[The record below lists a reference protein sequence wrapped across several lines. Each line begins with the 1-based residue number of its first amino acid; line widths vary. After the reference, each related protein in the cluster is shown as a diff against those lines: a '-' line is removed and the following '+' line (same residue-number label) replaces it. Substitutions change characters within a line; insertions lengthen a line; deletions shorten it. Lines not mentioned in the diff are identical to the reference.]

1 MAPQRRPARILMTTD
16 TVGGVWTYALELSRA
31 LGLAGIQVGLAS
43 MGARPS
49 SAQRRE
55 ARAIKTVELF
65 ESEFRLPWME
75 EPWAEVEA
83 AGAWLMDVAGR
94 YSPDLVH
101 VNEPVY
107 ASLPWPVP
115 TVAVAHS
122 CVLSWWEAVWGGP
135 APDEWAT
142 YRERMRDG
150 LAAADEIIAPSSW
163 MLQQLQRHYG
173 VRRGRAIP
181 NGREHTPFSPQQK
194 GAVVFAAG
202 RVWDRAK
209 NLLALAPAA
218 GELPWPVYLAGEA
231 QHPVNGHAVEVDQL
245 HLLGRLSAS
254 EVAAWLRRASIY
266 AFPAKYEP
274 FGLSVLEAA
283 LAGCALVLSDL
294 PSFREQWTGRALFVD
309 PDRPA
314 LLGDAIRS
322 LIDDPMLRHS
332 LGMQARR
339 HGLTLTPRRMALAYL
354 GVYSQLLAGEESSA
368 WKESACAS

>member
-1 MAPQRRPARILMTTD
+1 MTTLHPRPARILMTTD
-16 TVGGVWTYALELSRA
+16 TVGGVWTYALELGRA
-31 LGLAGIQVGLAS
+31 LGLAGIRVGLAS

-55 ARAIKTVELF
+55 ARAIKTLELF

-83 AGAWLMDVAGR
+83 CGEWLMDLEAR
-94 YSPDLVH
+94 YSPDLIH
-101 VNEPVY
+101 LNEPVY
-107 ASLPWPVP
+107 ASLPWSVP

-122 CVLSWWEAVWGGP
+122 CVLSWWEAVWKQP
-135 APDEWAT
+135 APNQWSR

-150 LAAADEIIAPSSW
+150 LAAADEVVAPSSW
-163 MLQQLQRHYG
+163 MLRQLKRHYG
-173 VRRGRAIP
+173 IPGGRAIA
-181 NGREHTPFSPQQK
+181 NGREHRSLAPQQK

-209 NLLALAPAA
+209 NLLALAPVAR
-218 GELPWPVYLAGEA
+218 ELPWPVYLAGDA
-231 QHPVNGHAVEVDQL
+231 RHPADGHAVEVDQL
-245 HLLGRLSAS
+245 HLLGRLSAC
-254 EVAAWLRRASIY
+254 EVAAWLRRASVY

-294 PSFREQWTGRALFVD
+294 PSFREQWSGRALFVD
-309 PDRPA
+309 PDRPTM
-314 LLGDAIRS
+314 LRDAIQS
-322 LIDDPMLRHS
+322 LIEDPLLRHS
-332 LGMQARR
+332 LGMEARR

-354 GVYSQLLAGEESSA
+354 GLYSELLAREQRS